1 MFENMENME
10 NSLSLQSLIDFGF
23 KHIETKHIEES
34 NIDRHYLSKLISN
47 SKIPPFYIKM
57 VSIDAT
63 NGVLWQLLKDNV
75 IIAIISN
82 IDELKKAIFVITSFS
97 YDNFK

>member
-1 MFENMENME
+1 MG
-10 NSLSLQSLIDFGF
+10 NSISLQSLIDFGF
-23 KHIETKHIEES
+23 KYIETKHIEEC

-63 NGVLWQLLKDNV
+63 NGELWQLLKDDV

-82 IDELKKAIFVITSFS
+82 SDELRTAIFVVTSFS
-97 YDNFK
+97 YDSFK